1 MPCRL
6 SASPAEQLNETESG
20 SEIVSSPAAS
30 IFVMRDNPRQFFVRQ
45 PLPSTSS
52 APTASPAPSKQP
64 EEPSPEDQPQ
74 SSSRTKS
81 GGWWHDLMQIRPL
94 SPWQDSCLIQLT
106 QQGSHIHE
114 RVCTSRLCCEWR
126 MGRLNIAASPA
137 DAGPRASGDAPS
149 KGSKEPAANGDAGRE
164 ASKPQK
170 PSTPSNGRLTDDQV
184 SAVIPLACAHE

>member
-1 MPCRL
+1 MVSCRL
-6 SASPAEQLNETESG
+6 SASPAEQLNETDGG

-52 APTASPAPSKQP
+52 AQTASPAPSKQP
-64 EEPSPEDQPQ
+64 EEAPPEDQPK

-81 GGWWHDLMQIRPL
+81 GGWWHVLMQIRPL
-94 SPWQDSCLIQLT
+94 SPWQDSCLNY
-106 QQGSHIHE
+106 HN
-114 RVCTSRLCCEWR
+114 RVLICMKRCTSSLLYCQQKPGC
-126 MGRLNIAASPA
+126 LYIAASPA

-184 SAVIPLACAHE
+184 SKFVLLACAYV